1 MSVMLLRQKVK
12 DGSVEQAEAAVHEV
26 FAALARMHPEGIR
39 YASTRVVGTS
49 TFIALLELDEGSPD
63 PRVELPEFGRF
74 LEQLEGLVEGPP
86 VIEQLEVVG
95 SYDLFGSCEVA
106 AAGR

>member
-95 SYDLFGSCEVA
+95 SYDLFGSCEVS